1 MTEHLSPS
9 VLSAL
14 ADGELSN
21 DQLAGAQRHLADCPT
36 CTADALHQSL
46 LKLATAKAG
55 MRYTP
60 PSTLH
65 SRLTAFKKPA
75 PKRGYWSPGWVV
87 AAALLLVFTG
97 LTLVQQTTRRNEV
110 ASIGKNA
117 QVTEVFDQHLAT
129 LAGNATPQVLS
140 SDRHTVKPWF
150 QGKLP
155 FSFTLPENL
164 PNDTTLDG
172 ANLTYLHDRPVA
184 QLLYSIGKHRVSVFV
199 RERQGAVKGNELTTA
214 RSGYQ
219 VMEFTKNDLEVF
231 AISDVDG
238 ARLAALVDLIRKA
251 QTR

>member
-1 MTEHLSPS
+1 MTEHLSPP

-21 DQLAGAQRHLADCPT
+21 DQLAGAQQHLADCPT
-36 CTADALHQSL
+36 CTTDALNQSL
-46 LKLATAKAG
+46 LKSATAKAG

-65 SRLTAFKKPA
+65 NRLTAFKRPKPV
-75 PKRGYWSPGWVV
+75 RGYWSPGWVV
-87 AAALLLVFTG
+87 AAVMLVVFTS
-97 LTLVQQTTRRNEV
+97 LALMQQIQRRNEV
-110 ASIGKNA
+110 ASIEKNA
-117 QVTEVFDQHLAT
+117 QVAEVFDQHLAT
-129 LAGNATPQVLS
+129 LAGNAPPQVIS

-155 FSFTLPENL
+155 FSFTLPEKL

-172 ANLTYLHDRPVA
+172 ANLTYLHGHPVA
-184 QLLYSIGKHRVSVFV
+184 QLLYGIGKHRVSVFV
-199 RERQGAVKGNELTTA
+199 RERQGTLRGSELTTA

-219 VMEFTKNDLEVF
+219 VMEFTTNDLEVF
-231 AISDVDG
+231 AISDVDA
-238 ARLAALVDLIRKA
+238 ARLAELVNVIRKA

>member
-1 MTEHLSPS
+1 MTEHLSPAL
-9 VLSAL
+9 LSAL
-14 ADGELSN
+14 VDGELSN
-21 DQLAGAQRHLADCPT
+21 DESAGAQQHLANCPT
-36 CTADALHQSL
+36 CTANALHQSL
-46 LKLATAKAG
+46 LKSATAKAG

-65 SRLTAFKKPA
+65 NSLTALEKPEL
-75 PKRGYWSPGWVV
+75 KRGYWSPGWV
-87 AAALLLVFTG
+87 AAAVLLLVFTSLV
-97 LTLVQQTTRRNEV
+97 LTQQMKRGDEI
-110 ASIGKNA
+110 ASIEKDA
-117 QVTEVFDQHLAT
+117 QVTEIFDQHLGT
-129 LAGNATPQVLS
+129 LAGNAPPQVLS

-199 RERQGAVKGNELTTA
+199 RERPGTVRGNELRTA

-219 VMEFTKNDLEVF
+219 VMEFTTNGLEVF
-231 AISDVDG
+231 AISDVDA

-251 QTR
+251 QGR

>member
-1 MTEHLSPS
+1 MTEHLSPF
-9 VLSAL
+9 VLNAL

-21 DQLAGAQRHLADCPT
+21 DQLAGAQQHLANCPT
-36 CTADALHQSL
+36 CTANALYQSL

-65 SRLTAFKKPA
+65 NRLAAFKKPTL
-75 PKRGYWSPGWVV
+75 KRGYWSPGWVV
-87 AAALLLVFTG
+87 AAVMLVVFTS
-97 LTLVQQTTRRNEV
+97 LALMQQIKRRNEV
-110 ASIGKNA
+110 ASIEKNA
-117 QVTEVFDQHLAT
+117 QLAEVFDQHLAT
-129 LAGNATPQVLS
+129 LAGKAPPQVLS

-155 FSFTLPENL
+155 FSFTLPEKL

-172 ANLTYLHDRPVA
+172 ANLTYLHGRPVA
-184 QLLYSIGKHRVSVFV
+184 QLLYSIGKHRVSVFL
-199 RERQGAVKGNELTTA
+199 RERQGTPGGSELTTA

-219 VMEFTKNDLEVF
+219 VMEFTTNDLEVA

-238 ARLAALVDLIRKA
+238 ARLAELMDVIRKA
-251 QTR
+251 QQG